1 MKRYSNDESDL
12 SYNGCVFASCFLSLH
27 VNKKRLTMDADM
39 KRLERLIADLN
50 EMGKKPFI
58 GYGNPNA
65 DILIVGKECAE
76 EDKERQEKFYS
87 HNFEQWEE
95 SLNGHGFG
103 YKNISNVE
111 PYDFEHGYFHPIYP
125 FYKQL
130 NKIGRR
136 GDNHGK
142 TSSTYYYYQK
152 LLDKLRARDVD
163 NYSPSSYVDF
173 FKDCFITELNDICRR
188 NNKGLK
194 KDKRQETE
202 YHIRERFDWMR
213 RTNFFNQ
220 FKVVILACGPYAG
233 AIKKDECLKNDLF
246 GNAEVYYCNQLS
258 RWDKK
263 LDEEI
268 IPRII
273 KSLV

>member
-1 MKRYSNDESDL
+1 ME
-12 SYNGCVFASCFLSLH
+12 
-27 VNKKRLTMDADM
+27 ADM
-39 KRLERLIADLN
+39 KRLEKLIADLN
-50 EMGKKPFI
+50 AMGKKPFI

-76 EDKERQEKFYS
+76 EDKERQEKFYT

-95 SLNGHGFG
+95 SLHGHGFG
-103 YKNISNVE
+103 YRCGGE
-111 PYDFEHGYFHPIYP
+111 PYNFESGNFHPIYP

-130 NKIGRR
+130 NKIDRS
-136 GDNHGK
+136 GDKIGK
-142 TSSTYYYYQK
+142 TNSTYYYYQK
-152 LLDKLRARDVD
+152 FIDKLRARNVD
-163 NYSPSSYVDF
+163 NYTPSTHVDF

-202 YHIRERFDWMR
+202 EHIRDRFDWMR
-213 RTNFFNQ
+213 GTNFFNQ

-233 AIKKDECLKNDLF
+233 AIKKDECLKIDLF
-246 GNAEVYYCNQLS
+246 GDAEVYYCNQLS

-263 LDEEI
+263 LDSEI
-268 IPRII
+268 IPDII
-273 KSLV
+273 KQNLLPQFG